1 MAAADA
7 EVNLTAGELRHGFD
21 AFIAASKRL
30 EQGYAELKA
39 RAAAVDLELQ
49 ETNRRLQVALAERDA
64 VLAALPMGVV
74 ARRRDGSIT
83 FANQEGA
90 RLEQLASSHGVSLAS
105 APVGEHAVGEGAVR
119 IAKAALPD
127 GELLLLE
134 DRSRWHELEREVRR
148 LDRLAGF
155 SELALGIAHEIK
167 NPLNGAMGFAALLE
181 RAPESASAGRYAR
194 SVREGLQRVD
204 EIVRSLLAFSRPDQ
218 RRVQAARVATIV
230 EEAATAAGLP
240 QGRVVIE
247 NGQDLRAEADALLRV
262 LAVLFRNAREAA
274 GESVRVRIQT
284 QVVGNWLELIV
295 EDDGPGVAAELGDRV
310 FEPFVS
316 SKPRGTGLGLP
327 LAARVLGFLG
337 GEVNLLNPGQAGAK
351 FRIRMPM
358 LPTAAASKAAEVAT

>member
-1 MAAADA
+1 MATADA
-7 EVNLTAGELRHGFD
+7 EVNFTAGELRHGFD

-49 ETNRRLQVALAERDA
+49 ETNRRLQAALAERDA

-74 ARRRDGSIT
+74 ARRSDGSIA
-83 FANQEGA
+83 FANEEGA
-90 RLEQLASSHGVSLAS
+90 RLESLGSSHGVELAKAS
-105 APVGEHAVGEGAVR
+105 VGEHSLGEVAVR
-119 IAKAALPD
+119 LAKAALPD

-134 DRSRWHELEREVRR
+134 DRSRWHALEREVRR

-181 RAPESASAGRYAR
+181 RDPSSASAGRYAR

-204 EIVRSLLAFSRPDQ
+204 EIVRSLLAFSRPEQ
-218 RRVQAARVATIV
+218 RRVLTSRVGAIV

-240 QGRVVIE
+240 QGRVAVE
-247 NGQDLRAEADALLRV
+247 SGLDLRAESDALVRV

-274 GESVRVRIQT
+274 GDSVRIRIQARASAA
-284 QVVGNWLELIV
+284 WLELIV
-295 EDDGPGVAAELGDRV
+295 EDDGPGVAAELGERV

-337 GEVNLLNPGQAGAK
+337 GEVALLNPGQAGAR
-351 FRIRMPM
+351 FRIR
-358 LPTAAASKAAEVAT
+358 LPAQASAPGQGHAEACA